1 MTTFLWVLLFIAIGA
16 LIGYLGSRLFTGAS
30 LVVSLLLGVIGSLG
44 ISWVG
49 KLLGLGAGF
58 TAFSW
63 WGLILAI
70 AGAALAT
77 AIYGFIARRS
87 ENKATSRT

>member
-1 MTTFLWVLLFIAIGA
+1 MSTFLWVLLFIAIGA
-16 LIGYLGSRLFTGAS
+16 LIGFLGTRLFRGMS
-30 LVVSLLLGVIGSLG
+30 LAISLLLGVVGSLG

-63 WGLILAI
+63 WGLIFGI
-70 AGAALAT
+70 VGAFLVV
-77 AIYGFIARRS
+77 AIYGLIAQRAEQR
-87 ENKATSRT
+87 ATSHA